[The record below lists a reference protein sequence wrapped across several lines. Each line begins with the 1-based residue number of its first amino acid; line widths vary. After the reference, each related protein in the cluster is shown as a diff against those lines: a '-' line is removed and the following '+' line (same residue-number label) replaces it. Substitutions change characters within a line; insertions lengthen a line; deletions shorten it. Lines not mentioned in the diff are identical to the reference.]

1 MLAAL
6 IYMVLL
12 LVGRGPWALLSCAAF
27 SGAWL
32 VASRTPLGPLWRGNR
47 FLGYLVFLTVVADLL
62 LGPPQGAAPPGPVL
76 HLGPLSVAESV
87 LGGAL
92 ATGLRLGLLIL
103 QAALVTAT
111 TAPLDLVAGL
121 EQLLRP
127 FRRVGVPA
135 HDLAMMTG
143 LALRFLP
150 VLADE
155 AQRISAAQ
163 AARGADLQSPGRARL
178 RALVALV
185 VPMLLGVFRR
195 ADRLALAME
204 SRGYRGEEGRSR
216 WRRPRF
222 GRADLVAAAAAV
234 LLVAAVTTAS
244 IGWRG
249 A

>member
-6 IYMVLL
+6 AYMVLL
-12 LVGRGPWALLSCAAF
+12 LAGRGPWALLSCAAF
-27 SGAWL
+27 TGLWL
-32 VASRTPLGPLWRGNR
+32 AASRTPLGPLWRGNR
-47 FLGYLVFLTVVADLL
+47 VLAYLVVLTVLADLL
-62 LGPPQGAAPPGPVL
+62 LGPPQGTAAGGIVL
-76 HLGPLSVAESV
+76 QAGAVVISRAALGS
-87 LGGAL
+87 AL
-92 ATGLRLGLLIL
+92 AAGVRLGLLIL

-111 TAPLDLVAGL
+111 TAPLDLVAGM
-121 EQLLRP
+121 ERLLRP
-127 FRRVGVPA
+127 LRRCGVPA

-143 LALRFLP
+143 LALRFVP

-155 AQRISAAQ
+155 AQRIAAAQ

-195 ADRLALAME
+195 ADRLAVAME

-222 GRADLVAAAAAV
+222 GRGDLVAAAAAAA
-234 LLVAAVTTAS
+234 LVAAVTTTS
-244 IGWRG
+244 LRWPGP
-249 A
+249 